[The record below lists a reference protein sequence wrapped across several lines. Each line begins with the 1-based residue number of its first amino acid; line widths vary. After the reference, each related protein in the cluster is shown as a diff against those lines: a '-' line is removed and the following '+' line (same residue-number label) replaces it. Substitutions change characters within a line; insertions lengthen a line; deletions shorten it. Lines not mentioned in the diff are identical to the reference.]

1 MTSLLLI
8 GAVPFSL
15 GPTPLQQAN
24 TNSNR
29 PPISGR
35 RRHPAGNLV
44 LPALPAPDNTPDL
57 YEILR
62 SPEGAGFVSVGLH
75 LAGRSL
81 GAQDDAAIT
90 NPPGPPPNSPANMA
104 NNQAPQQFVFPEVE
118 DDSSSD
124 CLGVA
129 SQQQQKSQRKRRRIP
144 SFNRHHRVAPKL
156 QCSDDDAD
164 DEDSDFTAEKS
175 RAAKAEAD
183 DNAGSADAYDSD
195 AEARQELSLRLRIL
209 AESQKSGSE
218 TDWSKVG
225 EELRSIA
232 DSFQNIS
239 GSSASTSS
247 GEGRRSGQS
256 GQAASSGEVVPTDIL
271 SFINLL
277 LPVSIPQSL
286 WSAIASYVAWKILK
300 RL

>member
-24 TNSNR
+24 SASNR

-44 LPALPAPDNTPDL
+44 LPALPASDNTPDL

-90 NPPGPPPNSPANMA
+90 SPPGPPPNSPVNMA
-104 NNQAPQQFVFPEVE
+104 NNQEPQQFVFPDVE

-129 SQQQQKSQRKRRRIP
+129 SQHQQKSQRKRRRIP

-156 QCSDDDAD
+156 QCSDAD

-183 DNAGSADAYDSD
+183 DSAGSADAYDSD

-209 AESQKSGSE
+209 AESQKSGSD

-239 GSSASTSS
+239 GSAPTSS
-247 GEGRRSGQS
+247 SEGRRSGQ
-256 GQAASSGEVVPTDIL
+256 AVPSGEVVPTDIL